1 MAATEEKDATYTYDG
16 QEFPLPPRLVRPSND
31 SPFTCDLRATTIAN
45 LTDAINA
52 GWNGWEQACKME
64 DEGLQNYYMK
74 YVLVLHDTLK
84 KVRKF

>member
-1 MAATEEKDATYTYDG
+1 MANTTTDPTYIYDG
-16 QEFPLPPRLVRPSND
+16 QECPQPPRILRPRTTE
-31 SPFTCDLRATTIAN
+31 SPFTCDLRTTVIAN
-45 LTDAINA
+45 LNDAIQA

-74 YVLVLHDTLK
+74 YVLTLHDTMK